1 MSRGDPHRTALVAGL
16 PGTGLSQAMLQGVPS
31 QIANPR
37 PFPGIFGEA
46 C

>member
-1 MSRGDPHRTALVAGL
+1 MSRGYPLLTALVAGL
-16 PGTGLSQAMLQGVPS
+16 PGTGLPRALLQGAPS